1 MKLEKKYKEQLLS
14 GKGNSI
20 LPNPYNK
27 YSLQHQFYK
36 TIFEYRKIL
45 NVDFDNIKV
54 FTIIRN
60 PYDRI
65 ISDLFWHNF
74 INKNSSPEQ
83 VFYIIKNKYL
93 YRDDL
98 DNHNKLFYAK
108 DFEIFSFAK
117 KQ

>member
-1 MKLEKKYKEQLLS
+1 MKLKKIYKEQLLS

-20 LPNPYNK
+20 LPKPYNK

-60 PYDRI
+60 PYERI

-74 INKNSSPEQ
+74 INKHSSP
-83 VFYIIKNKYL
+83 
-93 YRDDL
+93 
-98 DNHNKLFYAK
+98 
-108 DFEIFSFAK
+108 
-117 KQ
+117 